1 MKPAK
6 PDPSAPSA
14 PAVHSATDS
23 GAILSGQG
31 TLVERLVQWAELRM
45 SQQVL
50 RPGMRMPSVRQLAL
64 ERGVSRFTVVEA
76 YERLVARGR
85 LQARRGAGFFVRQP
99 DAAASPAKRVKA
111 TAARTQTIDMG
122 WLVRNMQS
130 GIAAD
135 KAPGFGYLPP
145 DLCGGDLI
153 KGGLRSVA
161 ATAGLQLSH
170 AALAQGYAPLREQIA
185 RRLAELEVSA
195 APAQILTTSGATQA
209 VDLIA
214 RKFLRPG
221 DNVIVGSPAWS
232 AQLGSLAMMGVN
244 LISLPYT
251 PQGPDVKA
259 LAELA
264 VNCQPRMLILN
275 TVLHNPTGTVLT
287 AAAAYQILRVAEAHD
302 MIVVEDD
309 IYADFLPPGVT
320 AARLAS
326 LDQLKRVIYLGSFS
340 KMLVPNVRVGYLAA
354 TPEIVETLGNQK
366 LLTSLATPEINER
379 IVHRALTEGSYRKHC
394 QRVHAA
400 LDELREPTFTRLESL
415 GLKAYCRPQAGFQGW
430 FDTGVDTIALAALA
444 MEAGYLLAPGAL
456 FSPHQT
462 PSTFMRMNIATS
474 QNPAVLKWLEA
485 TLKKLR
491 QGAESAAAIN
501 ASAAIV

>member
-6 PDPSAPSA
+6 PDSSAPSA

-23 GAILSGQG
+23 GNPLSGQG
-31 TLVERLVQWAELRM
+31 TLVEQLVQWAELRM
-45 SQQVL
+45 GQQVL

-85 LQARRGAGFFVRQP
+85 LQARRGAGFFVREP
-99 DAAASPAKRVKA
+99 EVVVSSKRVR
-111 TAARTQTIDMG
+111 AAPARAQTFDMG

-130 GIAAD
+130 GIPAD

-161 ATAGLQLSH
+161 ATASLQLSH
-170 AALAQGYAPLREQIA
+170 AALAQGYAPLREQIV

-195 APAQILTTSGATQA
+195 TPAQILTTSGASQA

-214 RKFLRPG
+214 RQFLRPG
-221 DNVIVGSPAWS
+221 DSVIVGDPAWS
-232 AQLGSLAMMGVN
+232 AQLGMLAMMGAN
-244 LISLPYT
+244 LVSLPYT
-251 PQGPDVKA
+251 PQGPDVAA
-259 LAELA
+259 LAALA
-264 VNCQPRMLILN
+264 ASCQPKMLLLN

-309 IYADFLPPGVT
+309 IYADFLPPGVS

-340 KMLVPNVRVGYLAA
+340 KMLVPNVRVGFLAA
-354 TPEIVETLGNQK
+354 TPEIAESLGNQK

-400 LDELREPTFTRLESL
+400 LDELREPTFARLESL
-415 GLKAYCRPQAGFQGW
+415 GMKAFCRPQAGFQGW

-444 MEAGYLLAPGAL
+444 MEAGYLLAPGAV
-456 FSPHQT
+456 FSPQQT

-474 QNPAVLKWLEA
+474 QNPEVLAWLEA
-485 TLKKLR
+485 TLKKMR
-491 QGAESAAAIN
+491 RGAESAAAVN
-501 ASAAIV
+501 ASTAIY

>member
-1 MKPAK
+1 MNTTY
-6 PDPSAPSA
+6 PDPATSQHPKSSDLASA
-14 PAVHSATDS
+14 
-23 GAILSGQG
+23 LSGQG
-31 TLVERLVQWAELRM
+31 TLVDQLVQWAELRM
-45 SQQVL
+45 SQQVF
-50 RPGMRMPSVRQLAL
+50 RPGMRMPSVRQLAI

-85 LQARRGAGFFVRQP
+85 LQARRGAGFFVREP
-99 DAAASPAKRVKA
+99 EPMASPKRVRA
-111 TAARTQTIDMG
+111 TPTRAQPIDMG

-145 DLCGGDLI
+145 DLCGGELI

-161 ATAGLQLSH
+161 GTAGLQLSH
-170 AALAQGYAPLREQIA
+170 AALAQGYAPLREQIV
-185 RRLAELEVSA
+185 RRLAELEISA
-195 APAQILTTSGATQA
+195 TPTQILTTSGATQA

-221 DNVIVGSPAWS
+221 DSVIVGNPAWS
-232 AQLGSLAMMGVN
+232 AQLGTLAMMGVN
-244 LISLPYT
+244 LVSLPYT
-251 PQGPDVKA
+251 PQGPDVAA

-264 VNCQPRMLILN
+264 ASCQPKMLLLN
-275 TVLHNPTGTVLT
+275 TVLHNPTGLLLT
-287 AAAAYQILRVAEAHD
+287 PAAAYQILRVAEAHD
-302 MIVVEDD
+302 LIVVEDD
-309 IYADFLPPGVT
+309 IYADFLPSGIP

-354 TPEIVETLGNQK
+354 SADVAETLGNQK
-366 LLTSLATPEINER
+366 LLTALATPEINER

-394 QRVHAA
+394 QRVHVA
-400 LDELREPTFTRLESL
+400 LDELREPSFARLESM
-415 GLKAYCRPQAGFQGW
+415 GLKAYHRPQAGFQGW

-444 MEAGYLLAPGAL
+444 LDAGYLLAPGAL
-456 FSPHQT
+456 FSPQQA

-474 QNPAVLKWLEA
+474 QDPALLKWLET
-485 TLKKLR
+485 TLNHLR
-491 QGAESAAAIN
+491 R
-501 ASAAIV
+501 

>member
-1 MKPAK
+1 MNTLLPE
-6 PDPSAPSA
+6 PTSLPLTAP
-14 PAVHSATDS
+14 PGS
-23 GAILSGQG
+23 GAAVGGQG
-31 TLVERLVQWAELRM
+31 TLVDQLVQWAELRI
-45 SQQVL
+45 SQQVF
-50 RPGMRMPSVRQLAL
+50 RPGMRMPSVRQLAT

-85 LQARRGAGFFVRQP
+85 LQARRGAGFFVREP
-99 DAAASPAKRVKA
+99 EVATSPKRVKA
-111 TAARTQTIDMG
+111 SPARAQPIDMG

-145 DLCGGDLI
+145 DLCGGELI

-161 ATAGLQLSH
+161 GTAGLQLSH
-170 AALAQGYAPLREQIA
+170 AALAQGYAPLREQIV

-195 APAQILTTSGATQA
+195 TPAQILTTSGATQA

-221 DNVIVGSPAWS
+221 DSVIVGDPAWS
-232 AQLGSLAMMGVN
+232 AQLGTLVMMGVN
-244 LISLPYT
+244 LVSLPYT
-251 PQGPDVKA
+251 PQGPDVTA

-264 VNCQPRMLILN
+264 ASCQPKMLLLN
-275 TVLHNPTGTVLT
+275 TVLHNPTGLLLT

-302 MIVVEDD
+302 LIVVEDD
-309 IYADFLPPGVT
+309 IYADFLPNTVPT
-320 AARLAS
+320 ARLAS

-354 TPEIVETLGNQK
+354 SADIAETLGNQK

-400 LDELREPTFTRLESL
+400 LDELREPTFARLESM
-415 GLKAYCRPQAGFQGW
+415 GLKPYHRPQAGFQGW

-444 MEAGYLLAPGAL
+444 LDAGYLLAPGAL
-456 FSPHQT
+456 FSPQQT

-474 QNPAVLKWLEA
+474 QNPALLQWLEA
-485 TLKKLR
+485 AIQHLR
-491 QGAESAAAIN
+491 R
-501 ASAAIV
+501 

>member
-1 MKPAK
+1 MNTTS
-6 PDPSAPSA
+6 PDPASSQHLTSSDPVSA
-14 PAVHSATDS
+14 
-23 GAILSGQG
+23 LSGQG
-31 TLVERLVQWAELRM
+31 TLVDQLVQWAELRM
-45 SQQVL
+45 SQQVF
-50 RPGMRMPSVRQLAL
+50 RPGMRMPSVRQLAT

-85 LQARRGAGFFVRQP
+85 LQARRGAGFFVREP
-99 DAAASPAKRVKA
+99 EPLASPKRARA
-111 TAARTQTIDMG
+111 TPARSQPIDMG

-130 GIAAD
+130 GISAD

-145 DLCGGDLI
+145 DLCGGELI

-170 AALAQGYAPLREQIA
+170 AALAQGYAPLREQIV
-185 RRLAELEVSA
+185 RRLAELEISA
-195 APAQILTTSGATQA
+195 SPAQILTTSGATQA

-221 DNVIVGSPAWS
+221 DSVIVGNPAWS
-232 AQLGSLAMMGVN
+232 AQLGTLSMMGVN
-244 LISLPYT
+244 LVSLPYT
-251 PQGPDVKA
+251 PQGPDVA
-259 LAELA
+259 VLAELA
-264 VNCQPRMLILN
+264 ASCQPKMLLLN
-275 TVLHNPTGTVLT
+275 TVLHNPTGLLLT
-287 AAAAYQILRVAEAHD
+287 PAAAYQILRVAEAHD
-302 MIVVEDD
+302 LIVVEDD
-309 IYADFLPPGVT
+309 IYADFLPSGIPT
-320 AARLAS
+320 ARLAS

-354 TPEIVETLGNQK
+354 SAEIAETLGNQK

-400 LDELREPTFTRLESL
+400 LDELREPTFARLESM

-444 MEAGYLLAPGAL
+444 LEAGYLLAPGAL
-456 FSPHQT
+456 FSPQQAA
-462 PSTFMRMNIATS
+462 STFMRMNIATS
-474 QNPAVLKWLEA
+474 QDPVMLRWLDT
-485 TLKKLR
+485 TLNRLR
-491 QGAESAAAIN
+491 R
-501 ASAAIV
+501 